1 VPHSEEDQEAVFR
14 GFRDRLEGL
23 TKEQFGYTI
32 DNVATNKER
41 NLKAL
46 NDYVEGRNRIRA
58 MFRQRPLD
66 LGSASDRQ
74 KLADDISCS
83 LSPENLTC
91 DGELPRSVVQK
102 KWRML
107 TQVRQQLERLDP
119 QVAFY
124 E

>member
-1 VPHSEEDQEAVFR
+1 M
-14 GFRDRLEGL
+14 
-23 TKEQFGYTI
+23 
-32 DNVATNKER
+32 
-41 NLKAL
+41 KAL
-46 NDYVEGRNRIRA
+46 NEYVEGRNRIRA
-58 MFRQRPLD
+58 LFKQPPLS
-66 LGSASDRQ
+66 LNSARDRQ
-74 KLADDISCS
+74 QLADDISCS

-91 DGELPRSVVQK
+91 DGEIPRSVVQK

>member
-1 VPHSEEDQEAVFR
+1 LR
-14 GFRDRLEGL
+14 
-23 TKEQFGYTI
+23 
-32 DNVATNKER
+32 
-41 NLKAL
+41 AL
-46 NDYVEGRNRIRA
+46 NEYVAQRNSIRA
-58 MFRQRPLD
+58 MFKQPPLSLAD
-66 LGSASDRQ
+66 AQDRQ
-74 KLADDISCS
+74 QLADDISSS

-107 TQVRQQLERLDP
+107 TQVRQQLARLDP